1 MLPLEGHTG
10 VRTAAVNSILS
21 RAESFVVRQS
31 EVGYELTGPDGGGA
45 VFCETWAQVERV
57 LFRLHVPRHKVEEI
71 GDLLFPGTSIVVRR
85 SMSE

>member
-1 MLPLEGHTG
+1 M
-10 VRTAAVNSILS
+10 RTTAVNSILS

-31 EVGYELTGPDGGGA
+31 KEGYELTGPDGGGA

-85 SMSE
+85 SLSE